1 MEPLT
6 KKTRLR
12 GPDGFE
18 KPKSSYKPPDSITR
32 PGLSFKSTP
41 SVRLPQNDSNKPP
54 SKSRSAG
61 RPHNPFVSQSYDE
74 AGPNKPSTFIRRPK
88 PHSTGHRPPALGDVA
103 LKPLKVPAF
112 TELTHAEDKATPS
125 TSLTTLRAAFKPPST
140 PSEKLRSIPKPPP
153 LPTHPEPTVPLK
165 PLAPPP
171 PAPSQPP
178 PSPSKNMKTILT
190 TSVAQAI
197 DPTKDGT
204 GAELLALFL
213 QQHGHTFTSSTDQEL
228 QRGITI
234 SPRKRSHGK
243 DPKFIRG
250 GLAERAQRH
259 LSSKQTDFT
268 LWKRQIEKK
277 LESTS
282 TIASDMQLRILRIFE
297 IIKTPQKAHSI
308 PVARSGLALCRL
320 TSRHKLA
327 DDLTAG
333 TYVVLFSFAPTDCGS
348 GSAISGS
355 GELFAEGRDVDVW
368 MPWHKVDV
376 SSAGDTDV
384 QRIFSQLDALNPP
397 HILLIVSK
405 FRVRGPKQSA
415 MRSK

>member
-1 MEPLT
+1 MEPPT
-6 KKTRLR
+6 KKARLR

-32 PGLSFKSTP
+32 PGLSFKST
-41 SVRLPQNDSNKPP
+41 SSAVELPRNGSNKPP
-54 SKSRSAG
+54 TKPSSAH
-61 RPHNPFVSQSYDE
+61 RPRNPFVSRPSGE
-74 AGPNKPSTFIRRPK
+74 AGPSKPSTLPGRPK
-88 PHSTGHRPPALGDVA
+88 PLSTGHCPRPAPDDIA
-103 LKPLKVPAF
+103 LKALRAPAF
-112 TELTHAEDKATPS
+112 TKLTHAGDKAASP
-125 TSLTTLRAAFKPPST
+125 TSLTTLRTTFKPLST

-153 LPTHPEPTVPLK
+153 LPTHPKPTAPLK

-171 PAPSQPP
+171 PVPVQPP
-178 PSPSKNMKTILT
+178 PSPSKNVKTILT

-204 GAELLALFL
+204 GADLLALFL
-213 QQHGHTFTSSTDQEL
+213 QQHGHTFTSSTDREL
-228 QRGITI
+228 QRGITV
-234 SPRKRSHGK
+234 SPRKQSYGK

-259 LSSKQTDFT
+259 LSSTQTDFT

-282 TIASDMQLRILRIFE
+282 MITSDMQLRILKIFQV
-297 IIKTPQKAHSI
+297 IKTPEKPRSM

-320 TSRHKLA
+320 ASRHKLA
-327 DDLTAG
+327 DDLTTG

-348 GSAISGS
+348 GSTISS
-355 GELFAEGRDVDVW
+355 SAELFSEGRDVDVW

-376 SSAGDTDV
+376 SSVGDTEV
-384 QRIFSQLDALNPP
+384 QRIFSQLDTLNPP

-405 FRVRGPKQSA
+405 FRVRSP
-415 MRSK
+415 R